1 MVLGSK
7 SKVSKDNFECK
18 AQKENNAAAK
28 SGVGKFKQVDLF
40 FELYSAR
47 KAAADCKAPS
57 D

>member
-28 SGVGKFKQVDLF
+28 IGVGKFKQVDLF

-47 KAAADCKAPS
+47 KAAADCKALS